1 MYCRICGNE
10 ENVTL
15 RTGRRGLLCDSC
27 AADTPAKVSR
37 EAFDAAYWDKGDEVH
52 HATRREF
59 YDDYRASNITLAEY
73 IRTTQSA
80 AM

>member
-37 EAFDAAYWDKGDEVH
+37 EAFDAAYWDKGDDAHEP
-52 HATRREF
+52 TRAAF
-59 YDDYRASNITLAEY
+59 YEDYRASSFTLEAY
-73 IRTTQSA
+73 IAQTVRA
-80 AM
+80 V